1 MVLYSQKN
9 KHSPVITIIGK
20 KSRIISV
27 FDYIFDNPDSFNIE
41 YQEFILNIYVLILLN
56 CVATITKFMHKSKD
70 PAFPKLLAHYT
81 EDDDHNRSEDAEDKI
96 TRVPNDAAQQI
107 TAFGSRYEESSE
119 YQLLIRIIE
128 EYLQL

>member
-1 MVLYSQKN
+1 M
-9 KHSPVITIIGK
+9 
-20 KSRIISV
+20 
-27 FDYIFDNPDSFNIE
+27 
-41 YQEFILNIYVLILLN
+41 N

-107 TAFGSRYEESSE
+107 TACGSRYEESSE